1 MPELVLPLQLE
12 SKSSLSC
19 VADGKTEWGLRI
31 GLSISIRVLCSDSV
45 ED

>member
-19 VADGKTEWGLRI
+19 VADGKTERGLRM
-31 GLSISIRVLCSDSV
+31 GLSICIRVLCSDFL